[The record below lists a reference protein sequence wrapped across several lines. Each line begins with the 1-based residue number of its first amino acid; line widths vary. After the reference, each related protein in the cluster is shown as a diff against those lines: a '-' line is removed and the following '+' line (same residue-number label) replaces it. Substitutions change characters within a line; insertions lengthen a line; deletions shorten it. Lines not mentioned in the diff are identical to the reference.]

1 MEIEN
6 IKRLIKIKLLKT
18 KNINESKIKDIKSQS
33 LNILTPENKK
43 VFNKIDFIKE
53 INAKEKHIKSFRSLK
68 KIPKRIK
75 KINFEEKNNSNIF
88 NTSSPKTT
96 SNYKVNLNDKFDEV
110 INRLRSDSNHTF
122 LNLKN
127 MPNFQSI
134 KFKNKYIVKFGQI
147 ADNFE
152 KFKNKYENIN
162 DINKNNFDKNIEKII
177 TCIKNQSSLLFN
189 SIIDISKAEIQ
200 ELITSMDEYNNSIYK
215 LFNIFLSEINNKSQN
230 NNIFSQI
237 NRDFETE
244 INLNNIEIENLK
256 QIINSQKIM
265 KLYSNKAKVDAEIEK
280 ARLEFLQE
288 NNDNKIIIN
297 NLNKE
302 IKNLNKMINK
312 SKEYYNL
319 FIKDESIIKTQNKE
333 IKDMKKKHL
342 EEINLLK
349 GEILDDKNIINEL
362 NKKIEELN
370 IEIKE
375 NEKKEKININH
386 KIQIKNLISQN
397 MKIYENYLMVKEDLD
412 SFLYIRNNNPKNKT
426 YF

>member
-6 IKRLIKIKLLKT
+6 LKRLIKIKLLKT
-18 KNINESKIKDIKSQS
+18 KNFNEQKYKDIKSQS
-33 LNILTPENKK
+33 LNIITPENKK
-43 VFNKIDFIKE
+43 SFDKLDFIKN
-53 INAKEKHIKSFRSLK
+53 INEKEKRIKSFRSLK

-96 SNYKVNLNDKFDEV
+96 SNYKVNLNDKFDDV

-122 LNLKN
+122 VNLKN

-134 KFKNKYIVKFGQI
+134 KFKNKYMVKFGLT

-152 KFKNKYENIN
+152 KFKFKSENIN
-162 DINKNNFDKNIEKII
+162 DINKNNFDKNMEKII
-177 TCIKNQSSLLFN
+177 TSIKNQSSLLFN
-189 SIIDISKAEIQ
+189 SLIDLGKAEIQ
-200 ELITSMDEYNNSIYK
+200 ELISNMDEYNNSIYK
-215 LFNIFLSEINNKSQN
+215 LFNIFLSEINTKSQN
-230 NNIFSQI
+230 NNIFSRI

-244 INLNNIEIENLK
+244 INLNNIEIQNLK

-265 KLYSNKAKVDAEIEK
+265 KLYSNKEKVDEQIEK
-280 ARLEFLQE
+280 ARLQFLKE
-288 NNDNKIIIN
+288 NNDYKITIN
-297 NLNKE
+297 DLKKE
-302 IKNLNKMINK
+302 IKNLNKMLYKN
-312 SKEYYNL
+312 KEYYNL
-319 FIKDESIIKTQNKE
+319 FIKDESIIKEQKIE
-333 IKDMKKKHL
+333 IKEMKKKHL

-370 IEIKE
+370 IVIKE

-397 MKIYENYLMVKEDLD
+397 LKIYENYLMVKEDLD
-412 SFLYIRNNNPKNKT
+412 SFLYIRNNNPKNKN

>member
-1 MEIEN
+1 
-6 IKRLIKIKLLKT
+6 
-18 KNINESKIKDIKSQS
+18 
-33 LNILTPENKK
+33 
-43 VFNKIDFIKE
+43 
-53 INAKEKHIKSFRSLK
+53 
-68 KIPKRIK
+68 
-75 KINFEEKNNSNIF
+75 
-88 NTSSPKTT
+88 
-96 SNYKVNLNDKFDEV
+96 
-110 INRLRSDSNHTF
+110 
-122 LNLKN
+122 
-127 MPNFQSI
+127 
-134 KFKNKYIVKFGQI
+134 
-147 ADNFE
+147 
-152 KFKNKYENIN
+152 
-162 DINKNNFDKNIEKII
+162 
-177 TCIKNQSSLLFN
+177 
-189 SIIDISKAEIQ
+189 
-200 ELITSMDEYNNSIYK
+200 MDEYNNSIYK

-349 GEILDDKNIINEL
+349 GEILDDKNVINEL

>member
-147 ADNFE
+147 ADGFE

-162 DINKNNFDKNIEKII
+162 DIIKII
-177 TCIKNQSSLLFN
+177 L
-189 SIIDISKAEIQ
+189 
-200 ELITSMDEYNNSIYK
+200 
-215 LFNIFLSEINNKSQN
+215 
-230 NNIFSQI
+230 
-237 NRDFETE
+237 
-244 INLNNIEIENLK
+244 
-256 QIINSQKIM
+256 
-265 KLYSNKAKVDAEIEK
+265 
-280 ARLEFLQE
+280 
-288 NNDNKIIIN
+288 
-297 NLNKE
+297 
-302 IKNLNKMINK
+302 
-312 SKEYYNL
+312 
-319 FIKDESIIKTQNKE
+319 IKTS
-333 IKDMKKKHL
+333 KK
-342 EEINLLK
+342 
-349 GEILDDKNIINEL
+349 
-362 NKKIEELN
+362 
-370 IEIKE
+370 
-375 NEKKEKININH
+375 
-386 KIQIKNLISQN
+386 
-397 MKIYENYLMVKEDLD
+397 
-412 SFLYIRNNNPKNKT
+412 
-426 YF
+426 

>member
-6 IKRLIKIKLLKT
+6 LKRIIKIKLLKT
-18 KNINESKIKDIKSQS
+18 KNFNESKYKDIKSQS
-33 LNILTPENKK
+33 LNIITPENKK
-43 VFNKIDFIKE
+43 VFNKLDFIKD
-53 INAKEKHIKSFRSLK
+53 INNKEKLIKSFRSLK

-88 NTSSPKTT
+88 NSSSPKTG

-110 INRLRSDSNHTF
+110 INRLRSDSDHTF

-134 KFKNKYIVKFGQI
+134 KFKNKYIAKFRHT

-152 KFKNKYENIN
+152 KFKLRVENIN
-162 DINKNNFDKNIEKII
+162 DININNFDKNFEKII
-177 TCIKNQSSLLFN
+177 TSIKNQSSLLFN
-189 SIIDISKAEIQ
+189 SIIDLGKAEIQ
-200 ELITSMDEYNNSIYK
+200 ELITNMDEYNNSINK
-215 LFNIFLSEINNKSQN
+215 LFNIFLSELNTKSQN

-256 QIINSQKIM
+256 KIIDSQKIM
-265 KLYSNKAKVDAEIEK
+265 KLYSNKEKVDAEIEK
-280 ARLEFLQE
+280 ARLEFLKE
-288 NNDNKIIIN
+288 NNDYKITIN
-297 NLNKE
+297 NLIKE
-302 IKNLNKMINK
+302 IKNLNKMLNK

-319 FIKDESIIKTQNKE
+319 FIKDESIIKAQNKE

-349 GEILDDKNIINEL
+349 GEILDDKNVIDEL

-412 SFLYIRNNNPKNKT
+412 SFIYIRNNNPKNKN

>member
-1 MEIEN
+1 
-6 IKRLIKIKLLKT
+6 
-18 KNINESKIKDIKSQS
+18 
-33 LNILTPENKK
+33 
-43 VFNKIDFIKE
+43 
-53 INAKEKHIKSFRSLK
+53 
-68 KIPKRIK
+68 
-75 KINFEEKNNSNIF
+75 
-88 NTSSPKTT
+88 
-96 SNYKVNLNDKFDEV
+96 
-110 INRLRSDSNHTF
+110 
-122 LNLKN
+122 
-127 MPNFQSI
+127 
-134 KFKNKYIVKFGQI
+134 
-147 ADNFE
+147 
-152 KFKNKYENIN
+152 
-162 DINKNNFDKNIEKII
+162 
-177 TCIKNQSSLLFN
+177 
-189 SIIDISKAEIQ
+189 
-200 ELITSMDEYNNSIYK
+200 MDEYNNSIYK
-215 LFNIFLSEINNKSQN
+215 LFNIFLSEINTKSQS

-349 GEILDDKNIINEL
+349 GEILDDKNVINEL

-412 SFLYIRNNNPKNKT
+412 SFLYIRNNNPKNKN
-426 YF
+426 FF